1 MYKIIWATRFLVS
14 HVNIISEFDSNHSA
28 PLSALIPWTQC
39 SGHYFNVPFSH
50 YTHISSRTHSAQVTS
65 AGLNSIYNPLPS
77 ILLIYLFIHLP
88 TSILS
93 YPPSI
98 TAETTLIH
106 LPSLTPFGEKSSIY
120 LVSPCFAITS
130 LRNPS
135 FCLSIHPSIHL
146 PLRCTLLLLACSL
159 SSVWQCCRLSPI
171 IPAKVVPTSIHLTQP
186 HTISLDVIWHNIM
199 SSMTR
204 MDCHTLY
211 MHIHFLYM
219 HHLLMIH
226 WYLKVQDVKK
236 YIINRG

>member
-1 MYKIIWATRFLVS
+1 MS
-14 HVNIISEFDSNHSA
+14 
-28 PLSALIPWTQC
+28 
-39 SGHYFNVPFSH
+39 
-50 YTHISSRTHSAQVTS
+50 TS
-65 AGLNSIYNPLPS
+65 YLNSIQTIQLLCQLLFHEPNARVIISMFHSAIIPTFLLALIQPKSHLRGWTQSTTPSPPYFSSISSSICPLLSSVILPLSPLKQHSSISLPS
-77 ILLIYLFIHLP
+77 HPLVRNLQFILCPLV
-88 TSILS
+88 
-93 YPPSI
+93 
-98 TAETTLIH
+98 
-106 LPSLTPFGEKSSIY
+106 LPSLLSVI
-120 LVSPCFAITS
+120 
-130 LRNPS
+130 LRSVYP
-135 FCLSIHPSIHL
+135 SIHPSIHL

-186 HTISLDVIWHNIM
+186 HTISLDVIWHDIM

-204 MDCHTLY
+204 MDRHTLY